1 MLKFAGFVSVLA
13 YQVSAMEF
21 NAKEK
26 LLNFPMSRHFGQAI
40 RDAVLPGNSYTDGS
54 KVITVTSQ
62 DDYQYGV
69 NITIGTPPQT
79 GYLLVQNE
87 SPDLFIFGSNCLLCD

>member
-1 MLKFAGFVSVLA
+1 
-13 YQVSAMEF
+13 
-21 NAKEK
+21 
-26 LLNFPMSRHFGQAI
+26 MSRHFGQATH
-40 RDAVLPGNSYTDGS
+40 DAKLPGNTYTDGS
-54 KVITVTSQ
+54 KIITVTSQ

-87 SPDLFIFGSNCLLCD
+87 SPDLFIFG